1 VTVTPKIK
9 AGILDANGIIGL
21 AKSGCFSLTQIVFA
35 EVFVPSLV
43 VQEIT
48 DPLSKNE
55 LEQALVN
62 WLKEEAPTLSSLQQ
76 VPLLRSE
83 ADRHVLGLALDHR
96 PCVIVTGDRGLSNK
110 AKQFQIATISAPRIV
125 QLLAEAKF
133 IKAAKPHLDQM
144 RQLKFGIPQRLY
156 EEILRGLSEL

>member
-1 VTVTPKIK
+1 MTVSPKVE

-21 AKSGCFSLTQIVFA
+21 AKSGCFSFIQNVFTK
-35 EVFVPSLV
+35 VFVPSSV
-43 VQEIT
+43 VQEVT

-55 LEQALVN
+55 LEQALGI
-62 WLKEEAPTLSSLQQ
+62 WLAEELPTLSSLQQ

-110 AKQFQIATISAPRIV
+110 AKPFQIATISAPRIV
-125 QLLAEAKF
+125 QLLAEDKL

-144 RQLKFGIPQRLY
+144 RQLEFGIPQRLY
-156 EEILRGLSEL
+156 EEILRGLDEL